1 MGPFLDF
8 YGAIMGLTS
17 AKSVNLWSILSL
29 LMFAVFTYISIN
41 LSTIVL
47 TFYVS
52 GLPNGDFFVG
62 T

>member
-17 AKSVNLWSILSL
+17 AKSENLWSILRQ

-47 TFYVS
+47 TFSVS
-52 GLPNGDFFVG
+52 GLPSGDFFIR